1 MLGLESEVN
10 ESCTTNPEFQH
21 GVKISTWIF
30 ILGSSL
36 IFLLGVAGNGVV
48 IWMLSRHVKRTEIT
62 VWFLN
67 LSVADFI
74 YTVMVPFRI
83 IYAALVFHWPFGEF
97 LCKLDFF
104 VAFFNMY
111 ASVLFL
117 TAISLDRCFLVTL
130 PIWHRNKRP
139 QHTSL
144 VGIIAIWLISFA
156 LSTPYIPFIQ
166 IVDINKTI
174 CYINYRSSTLGNE
187 DVGAQKINRERIM
200 VITRFVLGYLI
211 PSIVLISTYT
221 ILSMKVHKMQLK
233 KISKVYKI
241 TIATVVAFFICWT
254 PYHVFNLIYIVH
266 FSSPACSYHPVVY
279 IGYPVVYTFAYTSSC
294 INPILYVFFG
304 EGFKKKLF
312 QTLTATF
319 QKAFEDE
326 VSSTIS
332 IRKRPTQLWS
342 RRKAQATV
350 PQDQPLS
357 AVHVPDL

>member
-1 MLGLESEVN
+1 MV
-10 ESCTTNPEFQH
+10 
-21 GVKISTWIF
+21 
-30 ILGSSL
+30 GSSL

-48 IWMLSRHVKRTEIT
+48 IWMLSLHVKRTEIT

-74 YTVMVPFRI
+74 YTVIVPFRI
-83 IYAALVFHWPFGEF
+83 IYAALLFHWPFGEF

-139 QHTSL
+139 RHTSL
-144 VGIIAIWLISFA
+144 AGIIAIWLISFV

-166 IVDINKTI
+166 LVERNKTI
-174 CYINYRSSTLGNE
+174 CCINYGSSAQGNT
-187 DVGAQKINRERIM
+187 DVGALKISRERIM

-211 PSIVLISTYT
+211 PSIVIISTYS
-221 ILSMKVHKMQLK
+221 ILTVKVQKMQLRK
-233 KISKVYKI
+233 MSKVYKI

-254 PYHVFNLIYIVH
+254 PYHVFNLIYICH

-304 EGFKKKLF
+304 KGFTKKVF
-312 QTLTATF
+312 QTLVDTF

-326 VSSTIS
+326 LSSTIFS
-332 IRKRPTQLWS
+332 RKVTAQPGR
-342 RRKAQATV
+342 RRKTRV
-350 PQDQPLS
+350 TPLQDQPLS
-357 AVHVPDL
+357 GVHVPDFGSAKS